1 MKKNILLKFFLYSST
16 TILFLAACLT
26 KHSQPAETS
35 DGVRGPASV
44 YPRYLDIPVPSGGIE
59 VQTNP
64 PVLRWAIE
72 KEAGILYEVR
82 LSQDSLFRDSLN
94 TLTTKTAMALFNP
107 HRRLQNGK
115 WFWQYKRAGGEFS
128 AKLAFR
134 VTDQAVPVISP
145 SPSEFLKAIPAS
157 HPRVLLQKEEVSKV
171 KGLKDNPD
179 ALAIISEAE
188 NGLLLPVPSEKDAF
202 SKGKTDEPAQQRKFN
217 LDSSQEV
224 SSGVY
229 ETILSLAQAWMLTG
243 EEKFAEKAILLGME
257 VSSWDPEGITK
268 LSDFGDARC
277 MLATA
282 LVFDTFYDRLDQ
294 SQKQKLLQSTA
305 ARAAN
310 FYTSWINDIEAK
322 VLSGHVWQHILHYF
336 FQASLALHG
345 EVPGA
350 DQWLIY
356 AYELFLGRAPVLGGF
371 DGGWVEGVSYFRMN
385 METMIDIPLFIKKLT
400 GFDLI
405 NSHPWYAGNVKWM
418 IYHIPPGSSADGFG
432 DNTEEVYSPGTAY
445 IVYAEEIA
453 KLTGNP
459 LAAWYA
465 EECKK
470 YETPDFSATP
480 LMRWIRLTKTRELAL
495 PSVTTKPDLPTG
507 VVFRDIGLAALH
519 SNIKNTPENLMVAFK
534 SSPLGSYGHMLCDQN
549 TFNILYGGQR
559 LFFRTGY
566 KVTMDD
572 PHRTGWYRTTK
583 SQNGI
588 LINGEGQTYSNDAF
602 GWISRFMQGD
612 EIAYLK
618 GDASN
623 AWKNEETNEPEV
635 KKVVRHLI
643 LLKPDVIVI
652 YDELESGKEVSWSW
666 LIHSMEKMEVD
677 PGNGTF
683 TVILPTVKGAG
694 KIFSSQEMQWALA
707 DTFDVPAVNWRKS
720 RYADGRLKTYD
731 DPQWHL
737 KVSSFGKSSV
747 MRCLAVLQISPDTNP
762 DSLLSGSKPDEH
774 GKVDI
779 TVGQWSVS
787 ASMNTN
793 FPPDLLIQ
801 KTDKKAAFSIHS
813 KEINLNGEKFNGS
826 QANSSFLIEMKN
838 DKAIIQEVTDSIP
851 QMMKNVMLYHQILQ
865 K

>member
-1 MKKNILLKFFLYSST
+1 MEKINVPKST
-16 TILFLAACLT
+16 LISAVLILFLIAGCIRYQQT
-26 KHSQPAETS
+26 KETLA
-35 DGVRGPASV
+35 DLPIPRSV
-44 YPRYLDIPVPSGGIE
+44 HPRYLEIPVPSGGIE
-59 VQTNP
+59 VQINP
-64 PVLRWAIE
+64 PILRWPNE
-72 KEAGILYEVR
+72 KEKGISYEIR
-82 LSQDSLFRDSLN
+82 LSQDSLFRDSL
-94 TLTTKTAMALFNP
+94 TTIAAKTAMTVFNP
-107 HRRLQNGK
+107 HRKLQKGR
-115 WFWQYKRAGGEFS
+115 WFWQYKKTGGEFS
-128 AKLAFR
+128 QKLEFR
-134 VTDQAVPVISP
+134 VDNRAVPVVSP
-145 SPSEFLKAIPAS
+145 SSSGFLKTIPAS
-157 HPRVLLQKEEVSKV
+157 RPRVLLQKEEAGKL
-171 KGLKDNPD
+171 KALKDDPD
-179 ALAIISEAE
+179 ARAILSAAE
-188 NGLLLPVPSEKDAF
+188 KCLLIPIPSEKDAY
-202 SKGKTDEPAQQRKFN
+202 SKEKMNDPAQQRK
-217 LDSSQEV
+217 LDLDASQDASST
-224 SSGVY
+224 VY
-229 ETILSLAQAWMLTG
+229 ENILSLAQAYVLTG
-243 EEKFAEKAILLGME
+243 NEKFAVKAILLGME
-257 VSSWDPEGITK
+257 VSSWNPEGITR

-294 SQKQKLLQSTA
+294 AQKKKLLRSTA

-310 FYTSWINDIEAK
+310 FYESWINDIESK

-336 FQASLALHG
+336 FQSSLALYG
-345 EVPGA
+345 EVSA
-350 DQWLIY
+350 ATDWLIY
-356 AYELFLGRAPVLGGF
+356 AYELFLARAPVLGGF

-385 METMIDIPLFIKKLT
+385 METMLDIPLFIKKLT
-400 GFDLI
+400 GFDFI
-405 NSHPWYAGNVKWM
+405 SSHPWYAGNVEWM
-418 IYHIPPGSSADGFG
+418 VYHIPPGSSADGFG
-432 DNTEEVYSPGTAY
+432 DNTEEVYSPGAEY
-445 IVYAEEIA
+445 IAYAEEMA

-465 EECKK
+465 AECKK
-470 YETPDFSATP
+470 YETSDLSETP
-480 LMRWIRLTKTRELAL
+480 LLRWIRLTKTKHLSL
-495 PSVTTKPDLPTG
+495 PSVTSKPELPMG
-507 VVFRDIGLAALH
+507 RAFKDIGLATIH
-519 SNIKNTPENLMVAFK
+519 SNIENTKEDLMVAFK
-534 SSPLGSYGHMLCDQN
+534 SSPQGSYGHMLCDQN

-566 KVTMDD
+566 KITMDD

-588 LINGEGQTYSNDAF
+588 LIDGKGQTYSSDAF

-683 TVILPTVKGAG
+683 SVILPTVKGTG

-720 RYADGRLKTYD
+720 RYVDGRLKTYD

-747 MRCLAVLQISPDTNP
+747 MRCLAVLQISPDANP

-779 TVGQWSVS
+779 TIGQWSVS

-801 KTDKKAAFSIHS
+801 KTDKKATFSIHS
-813 KEINLNGEKFNGS
+813 KEINLNGKKFNGS
-826 QANSSFLIEMKN
+826 QANSSLLIEMKN